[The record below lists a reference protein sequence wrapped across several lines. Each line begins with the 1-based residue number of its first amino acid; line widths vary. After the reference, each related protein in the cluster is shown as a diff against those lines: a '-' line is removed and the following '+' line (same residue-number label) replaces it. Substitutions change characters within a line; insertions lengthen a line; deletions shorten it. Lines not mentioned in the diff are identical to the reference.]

1 MKNLKKHL
9 QEIEENRNRK
19 ISESSIINT
28 RLLNSGT
35 FPKLVSEV
43 KYMKTQKFDVELIN
57 ENLIAVLNQMFQD
70 DGPQF
75 METVKKKLTEFLMS
89 KLNVSEFEQKVI
101 EKAIGDTDIDDV
113 AKLFTEPRFLAS
125 KLAEV
130 YTEDFSTDYLETLP
144 EFMKSKVAKLSQDPN
159 NEKELEYMFVD
170 MLNPLMG
177 DINSKME
184 LKMKDIRDNIV
195 S

>member
-1 MKNLKKHL
+1 MNIKKHL
-9 QEIEENRNRK
+9 FEIEESRK
-19 ISESSIINT
+19 KRLKESSIINL
-28 RLLNSGT
+28 RLLNTDSL
-35 FPKLVSEV
+35 PKLVSEI
-43 KYMKTQKFDVELIN
+43 KYMKTQKFDVSLIN
-57 ENLIAVLNQMFQD
+57 ENLISVLNQMFQD

-75 METVKKKLTEFLMS
+75 METVKSKLTEFLMN
-89 KLNVSEFEQKVI
+89 KLNISEFEQKVI

-113 AKLFTEPRFLAS
+113 PKLFTEPRFLAS

-130 YTEDFSTDYLETLP
+130 YSEDFSTEYLETLP
-144 EFMKSKVAKLSQDPN
+144 EFMKSKVAKLSQDPS
-159 NEKELEYMFVD
+159 NEKELEDMFVD
-170 MLNPLMG
+170 MLSPLMG

>member
-75 METVKKKLTEFLMS
+75 METVKKKLTEFLMN

-159 NEKELEYMFVD
+159 NEKELEDMFVD

>member
-9 QEIEENRNRK
+9 QEIENNRNKR

-28 RLLNSGT
+28 RLLNSDT

-75 METVKKKLTEFLMS
+75 METVKKKLTEFLMN

-159 NEKELEYMFVD
+159 NEKELEDMFVD

>member
-1 MKNLKKHL
+1 MKNLRKHL
-9 QEIEENRNRK
+9 QEIEDNRNHR

-28 RLLNSGT
+28 RLVNSGT
-35 FPKLVSEV
+35 FPKLVSEI
-43 KYMKTQKFDVELIN
+43 KYMKTQKFDVKLIN
-57 ENLIAVLNQMFQD
+57 ENLITVLNQMFQE

-75 METVKKKLTEFLMS
+75 METVKKKLTEFLMN
-89 KLNVSEFEQKVI
+89 KLNISEFEQKVL
-101 EKAIGDTDIDDV
+101 EKAIGDTDVDDV
-113 AKLFTEPRFLAS
+113 PKLFTEPRFLAS

-130 YTEDFSTDYLETLP
+130 YSEDFSTDYLETLP
-144 EFMKSKVAKLSQDPN
+144 EFMKSKVAKLAQDPN
-159 NEKELEYMFVD
+159 NEKELEDMFVD

>member
-1 MKNLKKHL
+1 MKNLKKHI
-9 QEIEENRNRK
+9 QEIENNRNKR

-28 RLLNSGT
+28 RLVNSGS
-35 FPKLVSEV
+35 FPKLVSEI

-57 ENLIAVLNQMFQD
+57 ENLIAVLNQMFQE

-75 METVKKKLTEFLMS
+75 METVKKKLTEFLMN

-113 AKLFTEPRFLAS
+113 SKLFTEPRFLAS

-130 YTEDFSTDYLETLP
+130 YSEDFSTDYLETLP
-144 EFMKSKVAKLSQDPN
+144 EFMKSKVAKLAQDPN
-159 NEKELEYMFVD
+159 NEKELEDMFVD

-184 LKMKDIRDNIV
+184 LKMKDIRENIV

>member
-1 MKNLKKHL
+1 MRNLKKHL
-9 QEIEENRNRK
+9 QEIENNRNKR

-28 RLLNSGT
+28 RLVNSGS
-35 FPKLVSEV
+35 FPKLVSEI

-57 ENLIAVLNQMFQD
+57 ENLITVLNQMFQE

-144 EFMKSKVAKLSQDPN
+144 EFMKSKVAKLAQDPN
-159 NEKELEYMFVD
+159 NEKELEDMFVD

>member
-159 NEKELEYMFVD
+159 NEKELEDMFVD

>member
-1 MKNLKKHL
+1 MRNLKKHI
-9 QEIEENRNRK
+9 QEIENNRNKR

-28 RLLNSGT
+28 RLVNSGS
-35 FPKLVSEV
+35 FPKLVSEI
-43 KYMKTQKFDVELIN
+43 KYMKTQKFDVNLIN
-57 ENLIAVLNQMFQD
+57 ENLITVLNQMFQE

-75 METVKKKLTEFLMS
+75 METVKQKLTEFLMN

-101 EKAIGDTDIDDV
+101 EKAIGDTDVDDV
-113 AKLFTEPRFLAS
+113 PKLFTEPRFLAS

-130 YTEDFSTDYLETLP
+130 YSEDFSSDYLETLP
-144 EFMKSKVAKLSQDPN
+144 EFMKSKVAKLAQDPN
-159 NEKELEYMFVD
+159 NEKELEDMFVD